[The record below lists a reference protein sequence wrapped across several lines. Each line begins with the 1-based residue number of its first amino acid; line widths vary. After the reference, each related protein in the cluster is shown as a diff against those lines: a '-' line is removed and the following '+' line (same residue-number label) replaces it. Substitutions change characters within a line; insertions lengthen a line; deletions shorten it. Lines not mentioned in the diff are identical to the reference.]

1 MISANAAPQAELH
14 DLERGPC
21 CQRLEGCYIDNTHC
35 PRGRD
40 DDHRAAAG
48 GHNGQKRGNSKMQGK
63 LLATLAFP
71 AALMSSVAT
80 LSDPVEGYQGYGP
93 HMMWGNSWA
102 GWIFGPLMMLL
113 VIAGIVAAV
122 VIVAR
127 SVGHSGHV
135 SHGPAPGPAPLDILK
150 QRFARGEIDKDE
162 FEERRRVLGD

>member
-1 MISANAAPQAELH
+1 MATTTTIAAP
-14 DLERGPC
+14 P
-21 CQRLEGCYIDNTHC
+21 
-35 PRGRD
+35 
-40 DDHRAAAG
+40 G

-63 LLATLAFP
+63 NWATLAFP
-71 AALMSSVAT
+71 AALLLSVTA
-80 LSDPVEGYQGYGP
+80 LADPVEGYQGYGP
-93 HMMWGNSWA
+93 HMMWGNGWA

-127 SVGHSGHV
+127 SVGHG

-162 FEERRRVLGD
+162 YEERRRLLGD